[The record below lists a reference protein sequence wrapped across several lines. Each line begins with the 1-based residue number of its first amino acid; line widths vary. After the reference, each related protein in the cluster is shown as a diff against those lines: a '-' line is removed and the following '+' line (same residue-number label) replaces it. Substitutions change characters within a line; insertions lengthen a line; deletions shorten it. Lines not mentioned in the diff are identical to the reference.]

1 LQLKKSLAK
10 ASTTKVTTSANMTMN
25 LREYAAHVSAHA
37 EKLQSYL
44 DSHDEKLG
52 FEADAR
58 PSRQFPQDLQESRIA
73 LMSACLDMYD
83 LIEGPE
89 SMMTTLPFLAVHDIG
104 ALKMLYHYQLWKL
117 VPTQGT
123 ISYTEMAKSLNLEV
137 HRLTA
142 YVRQLITRRIFCE
155 PEPNRIAHSAASLL
169 VAQNEGLR
177 SWIAMCTDD
186 VLEAVQAYPETY
198 DAHGLSLDPKLTPYN
213 IARKNTSVNSMAL
226 VLSDKERGPRY
237 SKALGW
243 FAKTEMGSNE
253 AILDAYPWDK
263 FELVVDVT
271 KTASDFFSLCL
282 SLLTYGR

>member
-1 LQLKKSLAK
+1 MSL
-10 ASTTKVTTSANMTMN
+10 N
-25 LREYAAHVSAHA
+25 LREYAAQVSAHA
-37 EKLQSYL
+37 EKLQAYL

-52 FEADAR
+52 FEVDAR

-73 LMSACLDMYD
+73 LMSACQNIYD

-89 SMMTTLPFLAVHDIG
+89 SMMTTFPFLAVHDIG
-104 ALKMLYHYQLWKL
+104 ALKILYHYELWKL
-117 VPTQGT
+117 VPAQGT
-123 ISYTEMAKSLNLEV
+123 ISYTELAKSLNLEV

-142 YVRQLITRRIFCE
+142 YVRQLITRRIFLE

-169 VAQNEGLR
+169 VAQNEGLQ

-186 VLEAVQAYPETY
+186 VMEAVQAYPETY

-226 VLSDKERGPRY
+226 VLSDKQRGPRY

-253 AILDAYPWDK
+253 AILDAYPWDQ
-263 FELVVDVT
+263 FELVVDVN
-271 KTASDFFSLCL
+271 KTAP
-282 SLLTYGR
+282 

>member
-1 LQLKKSLAK
+1 
-10 ASTTKVTTSANMTMN
+10 
-25 LREYAAHVSAHA
+25 
-37 EKLQSYL
+37 
-44 DSHDEKLG
+44 
-52 FEADAR
+52 
-58 PSRQFPQDLQESRIA
+58 
-73 LMSACLDMYD
+73 
-83 LIEGPE
+83 
-89 SMMTTLPFLAVHDIG
+89 
-104 ALKMLYHYQLWKL
+104 MLYHYQLWKI

-123 ISYTEMAKSLNLEV
+123 ISYAEMAKSLNLEV

-155 PEPNRIAHSAASLL
+155 PEPNRISHSAASLL
-169 VAQNEGLR
+169 VAQNEGLQ

-186 VLEAVQAYPETY
+186 VLQAVQAYPETY

-271 KTASDFFSLCL
+271 KTTSDFFSLCL